1 MLKEFEINA
10 STKILCVIGDPIAH
24 SMSPLMH
31 NSAIQDLKI
40 NYSYIAFHVKN
51 DQLKKAID
59 GMRAFQI
66 QGMNVTIP
74 HKLSVIPFLDEI
86 DPLANQ
92 IGAINTIKNVD
103 GRLIGRNTDG
113 EAAIQAISD
122 AGITLKNKK
131 VVIIGTGG
139 AARAIAFYMAKETQE
154 ITLINR
160 SQPSMQLLKENLEKY
175 YSITIKSRLQSD
187 PCNKALIA
195 DADIL
200 INTTPIGM
208 IPKIEESPIPAE
220 WMHNKLF
227 VFDIVY
233 NPMNTKLLQN
243 AHQCGCATLGGLD
256 MLINQGALA
265 FEWWTSKKPN
275 RQLMKQRVLEY
286 IAQKNHK
293 KEEIIHENQ

>member
-1 MLKEFEINA
+1 
-10 STKILCVIGDPIAH
+10 
-24 SMSPLMH
+24 
-31 NSAIQDLKI
+31 
-40 NYSYIAFHVKN
+40 VKN

-74 HKLSVIPFLDEI
+74 HKLAIMPFLDEI
-86 DPLANQ
+86 DPLAKQ
-92 IGAINTIKNVD
+92 IGAINTIKNMD

-113 EAAIQAISD
+113 EAAIQAILE

-139 AARAIAFYMAKETQE
+139 AARAIAFYMAKETE
-154 ITLINR
+154 YITLINR
-160 SQPSMQLLKENLEKY
+160 SQPSMQKLKENLEKY
-175 YSITIKSRLQSD
+175 YAFPIKTSLQND
-187 PCNKALIA
+187 PCNKGIMAE
-195 DADIL
+195 ADIL

-208 IPKIEESPIPAE
+208 IPKIEESPILAE
-220 WMHNKLF
+220 YLHHKLF

-233 NPMNTKLLQN
+233 NPMNTKLLQQ
-243 AHQCGCATLGGLD
+243 ARECGCKTLGGLD

-265 FEWWTSKKPN
+265 FEWWTGKKPN
-275 RQLMKQRVLEY
+275 RQLMKQRVMEY
-286 IAQKNHK
+286 IAQKNQQ